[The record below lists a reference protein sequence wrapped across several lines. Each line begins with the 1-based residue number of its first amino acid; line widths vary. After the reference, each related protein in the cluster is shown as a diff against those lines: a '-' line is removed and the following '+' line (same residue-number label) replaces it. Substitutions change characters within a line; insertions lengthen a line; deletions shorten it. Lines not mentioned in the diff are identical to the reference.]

1 MAVIPIPGR
10 SFNKAGFSLAKS
22 QMRAHGPDSKG
33 PRHQAEASVGH
44 HRLSIFDLNY
54 RAAQP
59 MQEAVVPLFAKYGE
73 VMLLRSPGMFVFVIL
88 AELRRNREGDNPSI
102 ATWLVTS

>member
-22 QMRAHGPDSKG
+22 QMRARGPDSKG
-33 PRHQAEASVGH
+33 PRHEAEASVGH
-44 HRLSIFDLNY
+44 RRLFFDLNY

-59 MQEAVVPLFAKYGE
+59 MQEAALPLFVKYGE
-73 VMLLRSPGMFVFVIL
+73 VMLLRSPGMFVFVML
-88 AELRRNREGDNPSI
+88 AELRRNCEGDNPSI